1 MIKPGPEL
9 HEWEVGSVFSLP
21 LRLRVGRSSSLGNT
35 SEQLAVV
42 SLRILLPIREKG
54 MTMNWQE
61 HMVSSIW
68 VAL

>member
-9 HEWEVGSVFSLP
+9 HEWEVGSVFLP